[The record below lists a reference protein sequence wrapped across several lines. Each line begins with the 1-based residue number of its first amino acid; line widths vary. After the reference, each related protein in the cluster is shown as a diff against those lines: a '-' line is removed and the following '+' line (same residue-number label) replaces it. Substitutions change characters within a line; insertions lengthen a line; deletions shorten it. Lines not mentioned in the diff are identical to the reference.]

1 MPDRVI
7 RNELLTSDRWASLPT
22 DTHRLVFM
30 GLVLISDDYGNIE
43 GGPRR
48 LFRWMHTFTQIKSET
63 DAIKLMSDLQDS
75 DMALR
80 YESGGKEYW
89 HLTRFRNSRRYWS
102 RKYPKS
108 PYQEQENETKQW
120 NTKKTSADLRQGER
134 STAEGVGVGVGE
146 LLTRTR
152 TTRASGDKLNGDT
165 PEAKA
170 TRLSTWASYSTAYF
184 NRYGT
189 EPLRNAQ
196 SNSLIAKFC
205 QSVAS
210 ADAPAIAAFYVAHNK
225 YSYTNS
231 KHDLKLMV
239 ACAPALHTDW
249 KTGQQSTD
257 SQARKLDQGQ
267 AQGSVW
273 AKLKAEGKP

>member
-1 MPDRVI
+1 MPDRII
-7 RNELLTSDRWASLPT
+7 RDELLESEKWLSLKDNADRLAFIALLLKADSLGNFSAEPFRLMRLWRDFGINTISLVAKTLCELSDH
-22 DTHRLVFM
+22 DLVRPYQ
-30 GLVLISDDYGNIE
+30 VSDKQLLHI
-43 GGPRR
+43 PR
-48 LFRWMHTFTQIKSET
+48 FRQR
-63 DAIKLMSDLQDS
+63 
-75 DMALR
+75 LR
-80 YESGGKEYW
+80 YLSESRNFPISPWTTDEQKQILAKNSPDS
-89 HLTRFRNSRRYWS
+89 HLSVTRHSPPEVKRSEVELPLPS
-102 RKYPKS
+102 ARK
-108 PYQEQENETKQW
+108 N
-120 NTKKTSADLRQGER
+120 
-134 STAEGVGVGVGE
+134 
-146 LLTRTR
+146 
-152 TTRASGDKLNGDT
+152 RASAKKLNGDT

-170 TRLSTWASYSTAYF
+170 TRLATWHSYSTAYF

-196 SNSLIAKFC
+196 SNSLISKFC

-210 ADAPAIAAFYVAHNK
+210 ADAPNIAAFYVAHNK

-273 AKLKAEGKP
+273 AKLQAEGKP